1 MCAKGGNSVCLA
13 GTCSEGQPK
22 LKMFKKRIICRTRLI
37 WARKHVGGVYF
48 QGRGMCAK
56 GGNSVCL
63 AGTCSEGQPKFK
75 MFKKRII
82 CRTRLW
88 EELTKIFPG

>member
-1 MCAKGGNSVCLA
+1 
-13 GTCSEGQPK
+13 
-22 LKMFKKRIICRTRLI
+22 
-37 WARKHVGGVYF
+37 
-48 QGRGMCAK
+48 MCAK

-82 CRTRLW
+82 CRTRAMKQDVGGVNQGNSRVEGCMLR
-88 EELTKIFPG
+88 EEIVFVWL

>member
-1 MCAKGGNSVCLA
+1 MWEELTK
-13 GTCSEGQPK
+13 
-22 LKMFKKRIICRTRLI
+22 I
-37 WARKHVGGVYF
+37 F

-56 GGNSVCL
+56 VGNGVYL

-82 CRTRLW
+82 CRTR
-88 EELTKIFPG
+88 

>member
-22 LKMFKKRIICRTRLI
+22 FKMFKKRIICRTR
-37 WARKHVGGVYF
+37 WAGNRNVGGVNQDLGFF

-82 CRTRLW
+82 CRTR
-88 EELTKIFPG
+88 

>member
-1 MCAKGGNSVCLA
+1 
-13 GTCSEGQPK
+13 
-22 LKMFKKRIICRTRLI
+22 
-37 WARKHVGGVYF
+37 
-48 QGRGMCAK
+48 MCAK

-82 CRTRLW
+82 CRIYDEFGLGNRKW
-88 EELTKIFPG
+88 EELTKVIPG

>member
-37 WARKHVGGVYF
+37 WARKQDVGGVNQDISRVEGCVLKEEIVF
-48 QGRGMCAK
+48 VWLELVQKASP
-56 GGNSVCL
+56 NSK
-63 AGTCSEGQPKFK
+63 CSRKE
-75 MFKKRII
+75 
-82 CRTRLW
+82 
-88 EELTKIFPG
+88 

>member
-1 MCAKGGNSVCLA
+1 
-13 GTCSEGQPK
+13 
-22 LKMFKKRIICRTRLI
+22 
-37 WARKHVGGVYF
+37 
-48 QGRGMCAK
+48 MCAK

-82 CRTRLW
+82 CHDGLHD
-88 EELTKIFPG
+88 G

>member
-1 MCAKGGNSVCLA
+1 MWEELTK
-13 GTCSEGQPK
+13 
-22 LKMFKKRIICRTRLI
+22 I
-37 WARKHVGGVYF
+37 F

-82 CRTRLW
+82 CRTR
-88 EELTKIFPG
+88 